1 MILSHSAD
9 VLFLESRA
17 GPTSGGPH
25 CANLLFFEPLFK
37 RAEHM
42 NGIQDVLPVFTP
54 AHYAAIDAA
63 VTRLDNRITRLDNRI
78 TTLDL
83 DLTAQIIA
91 SEVQIMGEVR
101 ALDRRVKES
110 LHSM

>member
-1 MILSHSAD
+1 
-9 VLFLESRA
+9 
-17 GPTSGGPH
+17 
-25 CANLLFFEPLFK
+25 
-37 RAEHM
+37 M
-42 NGIQDVLPVFTP
+42 NDIQAVPPVFTP
-54 AHYAAIDAA
+54 IQYAAIDAA
-63 VTRLDNRITRLDNRI
+63 VRPLITRLDNRI